1 MCDKGKRSE
10 GLLSEFNDNPEISIM
25 KRAFLPLTASLA
37 FVGAAFAEPVT
48 VMVPKDLSTKE
59 SVELYKTKLDSAVSK
74 VCRRA
79 SGPVV
84 GLAYYTYKD
93 CLALTRADVAKSE
106 PTGLYGEKPD
116 TTLTL
121 AAK

>member
-1 MCDKGKRSE
+1 
-10 GLLSEFNDNPEISIM
+10 M

-37 FVGAAFAEPVT
+37 FASLSLASAAFAEPVT